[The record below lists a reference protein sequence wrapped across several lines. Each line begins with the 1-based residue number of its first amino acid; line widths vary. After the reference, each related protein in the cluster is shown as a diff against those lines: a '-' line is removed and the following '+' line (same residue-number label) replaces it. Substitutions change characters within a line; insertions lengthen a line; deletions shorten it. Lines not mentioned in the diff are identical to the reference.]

1 MLLQRSWTPPKRECE
16 SVASTDS
23 AFETSPQTSASRV
36 PAFTTIFQLRK
47 ISQQLSFDDT
57 PMKSLNSS
65 SKSWLPVWIQLQ
77 PGHKRFGAHYIQRSI
92 CVLASRWVPPHKIYQ
107 QRLQLKGK
115 ISSACALR
123 KW

>member
-47 ISQQLSFDDT
+47 
-57 PMKSLNSS
+57 
-65 SKSWLPVWIQLQ
+65 SWLPVWIQLQ
-77 PGHKRFGAHYIQRSI
+77 LGHKRFGAHYIQRTI
-92 CVLASRWVPPHKIYQ
+92 CVLALQWVPPHKIYR
-107 QRLQLKGK
+107 QRSQLRYNV
-115 ISSACALR
+115 SSACALR
-123 KW
+123 KWRKRVYPETAQLVSWPSLVA